1 MGWGVALGIGANLLG
16 GLFGSRAA
24 DKAKRDA
31 KEKERLARQEMDRLK
46 DMYSNLDTSNPY
58 LNMENTLEDLTINQ
72 QQAQFQQQQFQQS
85 QANILDSLRGAAGGS
100 GIAAMAQAL
109 AQQGQL
115 AAQRSAVDIGRQES
129 QNQLL
134 RQQEAGRLQGL
145 EREGE
150 IQSRDWER
158 DKVSTLLGMAQG
170 DTAAA
175 RQGVAAAKQAKAQAW
190 SGALSGIG
198 SSITAGISSG
208 AFGGGGGGST
218 PTPEGS
224 DRRLKK
230 NIKLIGKSP
239 SGLRIYAFEYIDKIF
254 GEGVYQGVMSDE
266 IPQHAVVRYN
276 DGYDRVDYSKID
288 VEFKN
293 IN

>member
-1 MGWGVALGIGANLLG
+1 MGLSIGGSLLG
-16 GLFGSRAA
+16 GIFGNKAA
-24 DKAKRDA
+24 EEAREDA
-31 KEKERLARQEMDRLK
+31 KEREKLARQEMNRLK

-115 AAQRSAVDIGRQES
+115 AAQKSAVSIGRQES

-170 DTAAA
+170 ETTAA
-175 RQGVAAAKQAKAQAW
+175 RQGIAAAEKAKASAW
-190 SGALSGIG
+190 GGAISGVTGAIAGGID
-198 SSITAGISSG
+198 SG
-208 AFGGGGGGST
+208 AFGELSGLFGGGEST
-218 PTPEGS
+218 TESS

-239 SGLRIYAFEYIDKIF
+239 SSLRIYAFEYIDKIF

-266 IPQHAVVRYN
+266 IPQHAVIRYN

>member
-100 GIAAMAQAL
+100 GIAAMAQSL

-115 AAQRSAVDIGRQES
+115 AAQRSAADIGRQES

>member
-1 MGWGVALGIGANLLG
+1 MGWGVALGIGSSLLG
-16 GLFGSRAA
+16 GIFGSKAA
-24 DKAKRDA
+24 EKAKREA
-31 KEKERLARQEMDRLK
+31 KRKEKLARQEMERLK

-72 QQAQFQQQQFQQS
+72 QQAQFQRDQFQQS

-115 AAQRSAVDIGRQES
+115 AAQRSAADIGRQES

-134 RQQEAGRLQGL
+134 RQQEASRLQGL

-158 DKVSTLLGMAQG
+158 DKIGTLLGMAQG
-170 DTAAA
+170 ETAAA
-175 RQGVAAAKQAKAQAW
+175 AQGVAAARAAKAQAW
-190 SGALSGIG
+190 GGAISGIG

-208 AFGGGGGGST
+208 AF
-218 PTPEGS
+218 
-224 DRRLKK
+224 
-230 NIKLIGKSP
+230 
-239 SGLRIYAFEYIDKIF
+239 SGPDVDIDPNPNL
-254 GEGVYQGVMSDE
+254 D
-266 IPQHAVVRYN
+266 N
-276 DGYDRVDYSKID
+276 L
-288 VEFKN
+288 
-293 IN
+293 